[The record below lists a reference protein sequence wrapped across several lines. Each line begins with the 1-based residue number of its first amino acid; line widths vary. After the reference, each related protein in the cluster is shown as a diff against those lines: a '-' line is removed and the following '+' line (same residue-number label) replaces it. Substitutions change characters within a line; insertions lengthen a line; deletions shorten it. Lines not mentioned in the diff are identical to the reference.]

1 MPDNSNKIQES
12 TNISSKK
19 IREPRQKRSIEKK
32 NKIIKA
38 GMELILENGYHSTT
52 TADIAKK
59 AGVST
64 GIVYSY
70 FEDKKHILL
79 SGLTDYIIM
88 TQNPTFDFLKDYH
101 QPEDWDILLK
111 ELIDH
116 FVEMHKV
123 FFKSHQ
129 ELNALATLDADVR
142 ALFEEFEEKMINECV
157 TLFSAHV
164 GPVPHL
170 HEKFHIVYHLIEDY
184 CHGVVISPNPN
195 FDYDALKAEV
205 ISCVKHLLLLSPR

>member
-32 NKIIKA
+32 NKIIAA
-38 GMELILENGYHSTT
+38 GLELILENGYQSTT

-70 FEDKKHILL
+70 FKDKKDILL
-79 SGLTDYIIM
+79 NGLSDYIIV
-88 TQNPTFDFLKDYH
+88 TQKPALNFLKDYH
-101 QPEDWDILLK
+101 ESEDWDSLLQ

-116 FVEMHKV
+116 FVEKHKI

-129 ELNALATLDADVR
+129 ELGALATLDADVR

-170 HEKFHIVYHLIEDY
+170 HEKFHIVYHLFEDY

>member
-1 MPDNSNKIQES
+1 MPDNSNQIQES

-142 ALFEEFEEKMINECV
+142 R
-157 TLFSAHV
+157 TSADFRLDGNHS
-164 GPVPHL
+164 L
-170 HEKFHIVYHLIEDY
+170 H
-184 CHGVVISPNPN
+184 CAPGTMATN
-195 FDYDALKAEV
+195 
-205 ISCVKHLLLLSPR
+205 LLRSIIPPARKDSGFFTSLLGKIML